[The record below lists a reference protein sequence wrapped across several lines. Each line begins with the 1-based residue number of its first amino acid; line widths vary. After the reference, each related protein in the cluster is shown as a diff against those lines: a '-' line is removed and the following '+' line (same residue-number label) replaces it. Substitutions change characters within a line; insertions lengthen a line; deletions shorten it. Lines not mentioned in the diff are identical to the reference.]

1 MNGQQLDC
9 ALDLMRRLPPQN
21 IEKNLSDLIDL
32 VPDLCEDLLASV
44 DQPLKIAK
52 DRKSNK
58 DYLLCDYN
66 RDGDSYRSPWSNEYD
81 PPIEDGSI
89 PSDKIRKFEM
99 EANCAFDVYR
109 EQYFEGGISSCYF
122 WDQDNGGFAGAILIK
137 KTGDG
142 AGCQGKTLHF
152 KGSWD
157 SIHVV
162 EVQEKGAGRN
172 AHYKLISTVML
183 WLHNSDLGG
192 SNSFDLGGS
201 LSRQAEKDAAVTDM
215 SSHIVN
221 IGQMIEKMEN
231 SIRGTLDTIYF
242 GRTRDIMNETRS
254 MVDLKNKDKMAKV
267 NEQLAKALIAKQ
279 QK

>member
-1 MNGQQLDC
+1 MDGQQLDC

-52 DRKSNK
+52 DKKSGK

-89 PSDKIRKFEM
+89 PSEKIRKFELD
-99 EANCAFDVYR
+99 ANFAFDMYR
-109 EQYFEGGISSCYF
+109 ERYFEGGISSCYF
-122 WDQDNGGFAGAILIK
+122 WDQDNAGFAGAILIK

-142 AGCQGKTLHF
+142 KKNF
-152 KGSWD
+152 RGSWD

-162 EVQEKGAGRN
+162 EVQEKGTGRN

-183 WLHNSDLGG
+183 WLHIADSTDSG
-192 SNSFDLGGS
+192 SMDLGGS
-201 LSRQAEKDAAVTDM
+201 LSRQAEKDAPVTDM

-221 IGQMIEKMEN
+221 IGQMVEKMEN
-231 SIRGTLDTIYF
+231 NIRSTLDTIYF
-242 GRTRDIMNETRS
+242 DKTRDIMNKTRS
-254 MVDLKNKDKMAKV
+254 LVDLKDMAKMGKV
-267 NEQLAKALIAKQ
+267 NRELALALAEKNKKPGQ
-279 QK
+279 

>member
-9 ALDLMRRLPPQN
+9 ALDLMRRLPPQH

-32 VPDLCEDLLASV
+32 VPDMCEDLLASV
-44 DQPLKIAK
+44 DQPLKIARCK
-52 DRKSNK
+52 KTGK

-81 PPIEDGSI
+81 PAIEDGTI
-89 PSDKIRKFEM
+89 PSDQIRKFEI
-99 EANCAFDVYR
+99 EANFAFDMYR

-137 KTGDG
+137 KWGDG
-142 AGCQGKTLHF
+142 NKQF
-152 KGSWD
+152 KGGWD

-183 WLHNSDLGG
+183 WLQTSRPESGKM
-192 SNSFDLGGS
+192 DLGGS
-201 LSRQAEKDAAVTDM
+201 LSRQAEKDAQVTDM

-221 IGQMIEKMEN
+221 IGQMVEKMEN
-231 SIRGTLDTIYF
+231 NIRGTIDTIYF

-254 MVDLKNKDKMAKV
+254 LIDLKGKEKMDKV
-267 NEQLAKALIAKQ
+267 NRQLANALAEKNKKPAQ
-279 QK
+279 

>member
-44 DQPLKIAK
+44 DQPLKISK
-52 DRKSNK
+52 CKKTGK

-89 PSDKIRKFEM
+89 PSDKTRKFEK
-99 EANCAFDVYR
+99 EANFAFDMYR

-142 AGCQGKTLHF
+142 SKKFRGA
-152 KGSWD
+152 WD

-183 WLHNSDLGG
+183 WLHNSRPESGTM
-192 SNSFDLGGS
+192 DLGGS
-201 LSRQAEKDAAVTDM
+201 LSRQAEKDAPVTDM

-221 IGQMIEKMEN
+221 IGQMVEKMEN
-231 SIRGTLDTIYF
+231 SIRSTLDTIYF

-254 MVDLKNKDKMAKV
+254 LVDLKGKEKMDKV
-267 NEQLAKALIAKQ
+267 NRQLATALAEKNKKSAQ
-279 QK
+279 